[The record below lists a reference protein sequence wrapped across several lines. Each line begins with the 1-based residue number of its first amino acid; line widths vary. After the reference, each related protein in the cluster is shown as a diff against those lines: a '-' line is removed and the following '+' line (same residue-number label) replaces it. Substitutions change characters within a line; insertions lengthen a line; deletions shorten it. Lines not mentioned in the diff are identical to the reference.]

1 MIGWRNAAIVPPLQD
16 VISSGLPEFIPEK
29 IVNFPLFHASPVP
42 RVLVMVD
49 TLQHI
54 FLHPQ
59 TGLVDV
65 RDHKV
70 HLNIRDIA
78 LDQRR
83 LIIFLAV
90 LSLYLMFCM

>member
-1 MIGWRNAAIVPPLQD
+1 
-16 VISSGLPEFIPEK
+16 
-29 IVNFPLFHASPVP
+29 
-42 RVLVMVD
+42 MVD
-49 TLQHI
+49 TLPHI

-70 HLNIRDIA
+70 HLNSRDIA

-83 LIIFLAV
+83 LIIFPGSLVFIPHV
-90 LSLYLMFCM
+90 LHVDDQPHNFCWPSTRRTPLQ

>member
-1 MIGWRNAAIVPPLQD
+1 
-16 VISSGLPEFIPEK
+16 
-29 IVNFPLFHASPVP
+29 
-42 RVLVMVD
+42 MVD
-49 TLQHI
+49 TLPHI

-70 HLNIRDIA
+70 HLNSRDIA

-83 LIIFLAV
+83 LIIFQAV